1 MTPRQPP
8 ESPDDDVQSALLQAV
23 HTALN
28 DTALLND
35 PSDEQ
40 PLTESPQD
48 ELRIE
53 AADEVESEIDPVE
66 AYLRGP
72 TVFSA

>member
-8 ESPDDDVQSALLQAV
+8 ESPDDDMQSALLQAV

-28 DTALLND
+28 DSAILND
-35 PSDEQ
+35 PAHER
-40 PLTESPQD
+40 PATEAPQD
-48 ELRIE
+48 VARVQI
-53 AADEVESEIDPVE
+53 ADECDPVE

-72 TVFSA
+72 TVFTA